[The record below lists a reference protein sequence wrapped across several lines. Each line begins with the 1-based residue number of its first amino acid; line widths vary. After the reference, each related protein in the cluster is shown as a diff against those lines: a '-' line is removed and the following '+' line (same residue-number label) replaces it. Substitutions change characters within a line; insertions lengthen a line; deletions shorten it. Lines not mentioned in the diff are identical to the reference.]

1 MRKKTIYIVLLSV
14 LLFMS
19 NILSGC
25 TYNIFSAKTLNNG
38 YNSNSSSNIRALDY
52 DKVKNS
58 LIRFHVIANSDSD
71 EDQNLKIKVKNEVID
86 YLYPYLNDSG
96 SLDESREIIQSKM
109 SDVQCIAEK
118 VIKDNNYNY
127 GVKVQLSRENFPEKS
142 YGNIV
147 LPQGNYEAFRIIIGS
162 GQGRNW
168 WCVMFPPLC
177 FVDESKAE
185 VEYDKVEERINSE
198 NKADTV
204 SEYENKES
212 DDDKSD
218 SDDNIQIKFKFVEI
232 FKNLFK

>member
-1 MRKKTIYIVLLSV
+1 MSKCHGCGIELQNFDNKLL
-14 LLFMS
+14 
-19 NILSGC
+19 
-25 TYNIFSAKTLNNG
+25 G
-38 YNSNSSSNIRALDY
+38 YT
-52 DKVKNS
+52 KN
-58 LIRFHVIANSDSD
+58 LDSD
-71 EDQNLKIKVKNEVID
+71 LCERCFRIKHYND
-86 YLYPYLNDSG
+86 Y
-96 SLDESREIIQSKM
+96 Q
-109 SDVQCIAEK
+109 K

-198 NKADTV
+198 NKVDTV
-204 SEYENKES
+204 SEDENKES
-212 DDDKSD
+212 DEDKSD

>member
-1 MRKKTIYIVLLSV
+1 MRKKTVFIVLLSM
-14 LLFMS
+14 LLFVS

-25 TYNIFSAKTLNNG
+25 AHNTFSAKTLNND
-38 YNSNSSSNIRALDY
+38 YNLNSNNIRVLDY
-52 DKVKNS
+52 DEVKNS
-58 LIRFHVIANSDSD
+58 LIRFHVIANSDSN

-86 YLYPYLNDSG
+86 YLYPYLNNSK
-96 SLDESREIIQSKM
+96 SLDESREIIKSKM
-109 SDVQCIAEK
+109 TEVQCIAEK

-127 GVKVQLSRENFPEKS
+127 EAKVQLSRENFPEKS

-147 LPQGNYEAFRIIIGS
+147 LPQGNYEAFRIIIGN

-198 NKADTV
+198 NKEDTV
-204 SEYENKES
+204 SEDENKES
-212 DDDKSD
+212 DEHKSD
-218 SDDNIQIKFKFVEI
+218 SGDNIQIKFKFVEI
-232 FKNLFK
+232 FENLFK